1 MLNRNLRAS
10 GGSRPAS
17 CAVMQK
23 KLKVIDFAIVDTVL
37 YLDAYPD
44 NKQALE
50 YYHRLLREREALA
63 ERLHAQ
69 CGPTTAWSNESTQ
82 SWDWIKGPWPWESDA
97 N

>member
-10 GGSRPAS
+10 GGTRPMN
-17 CAVMQK
+17 CATLKQK
-23 KLKVIDFAIVDTVL
+23 LRVIDFAIVDTVL

-44 NKQALE
+44 NGQALE
-50 YYHRLLREREALA
+50 YYHRLLRERESLA
-63 ERLHAQ
+63 ESIHAQ

-82 SWDWIKGPWPWESDA
+82 KWDWIQGPWPWEPDA